1 MKFSSELLSITQHHD
16 AITGTQV
23 QAVNADYIRMLIS
36 AKISILQVS
45 EEIMNIYANNTGVAT
60 SFEGCL
66 MLNETYT
73 QCSFLKEIFDD
84 KKVRNLCIYIIYIEH
99 DCWNLQSRK

>member
-1 MKFSSELLSITQHHD
+1 MKFSSELLSIMQHHD

-23 QAVNADYIRMLIS
+23 QSVNANYVEMLIA

-45 EEIMNIYANNTGVAT
+45 EEIMNIYANKTGVAT

-73 QCSFLKEIFDD
+73 QCSFLKENFEE
-84 KKVRNLCIYIIYIEH
+84 KKVYIYIYVF
-99 DCWNLQSRK
+99 LK